1 MNLQTIFL
9 MVQSLLFF
17 FIPRSKTAPVRL
29 AKKQPWRVEHEL
41 ELTIIFCSLVV
52 LLLFVVAFCFVGQA
66 DPWNNGVMA

>member
-9 MVQSLLFF
+9 MLQSLLLF
-17 FIPRSKTAPVRL
+17 FIPRSKTTPVRL

-41 ELTIIFCSLVV
+41 ELTLILCSLVV
-52 LLLFVVAFCFVGQA
+52 VFLFVIAFCFVGQM